1 MSEQDPIKLLEKQNQ
16 LVVEQ
21 REMLEKKYDALSV
34 EHKESE
40 VKFDTAISELTDA
53 MNDIKKKAKNSA
65 ILSEMS
71 NDEQKRKEMSEFMT
85 QLKDLGGKSSTIKE
99 IDTLKFKSFIER
111 KDYNSEQDP
120 VGGVAVIPFVDTMI
134 RNLVRELTDV
144 DALVGAATI
153 STDKWIGTLQNQTNG
168 AKWRHEMGG
177 DFASQ
182 TKNNTFNELS
192 ITVEDLFG
200 IAKFSDN
207 LIEDQA
213 FDIVGA
219 VLSSLSRDYALKI
232 AAGLWTGSG
241 VGEMKGILTADDAS
255 DSFDKVERFETAGSG
270 AITMDDMI
278 DFIGQLKKPYRQ
290 NRQMRG
296 HRNILTYLRKL
307 KSPDEVYLW
316 EQSSQLDIPSR
327 ILGVPIE
334 ESDELASSVVANAE
348 PLVYGDFKQG
358 YLKVNNNGTRIFRDE
373 TTDWPNVGYRS
384 KMRVGGGVVLG
395 EALKILKVKA

>member
-21 REMLEKKYDALSV
+21 REMLEKKYEALSA

-40 VKFDTAISELTDA
+40 VKYDAAINELEDA
-53 MNDIKKKAKNSA
+53 INDIKKKAKNSA

-71 NDEQKRKEMSEFMT
+71 NDEQKRKEMSEFMV

-168 AKWRHEMGG
+168 AKWRHEMANFT
-177 DFASQ
+177 DQ

-241 VGEMKGILTADDAS
+241 VGEMKGILTTDDSS
-255 DSFDKVERFETAGSG
+255 DSFDKVARFETAGSG

-307 KSPDEVYLW
+307 KTTQGIYLW

>member
-21 REMLEKKYDALSV
+21 RDMLEAKYDSLST
-34 EHKESE
+34 EHKEAE
-40 VKFDTAISELTDA
+40 LKFDTAINELTDEI
-53 MNDIKKKAKNSA
+53 NNIKKRAKNNA
-65 ILSEMS
+65 ILNDMS
-71 NDEQKRKEMSEFMT
+71 NDVQKRKEMTEFMV
-85 QLKDLGGKSSTIKE
+85 QLKELGSKNSNRKE
-99 IDTLKFKSFIER
+99 INTLDFKSFLER
-111 KDYNSEQDP
+111 KDYNSDQDP
-120 VGGVAVIPFVDTMI
+120 VGGIAVIPFVDTAI
-134 RNLVRELTDV
+134 RNLVRERTDV
-144 DALVGAATI
+144 DSLVGAATI

-168 AKWRHEMGG
+168 AKWRHELSG

-192 ITVEDLFG
+192 ITIEDLFG

-213 FDIVGA
+213 FDLVGA

-232 AAGLWTGSG
+232 SAGLWTGSG
-241 VGEMKGILTADDAS
+241 VGEMKGILTAADAS

-278 DFIGQLKKPYRQ
+278 DFVAKL
-290 NRQMRG
+290 QMSYQPG
-296 HRNILTYLRKL
+296 SQMKAHRNIISYIRKL
-307 KSPDEVYLW
+307 KTSDGIYLW

-327 ILGVPIE
+327 ILGIPITE
-334 ESDELASSVVANAE
+334 APELANAVVANAE
-348 PLVYGDFKQG
+348 PIVYGDFRQG
-358 YLKVNNNGTRIFRDE
+358 YLKVNNNGTRLFRDE